1 MFNTPIL
8 LLVFNR
14 PEHTKRVLNTLRKV
28 RPMNLY
34 IAADGPRRNNQSDS
48 INCQLVKEILIKWID
63 WDCEIKTLFRDENL
77 GCGKAVSQSITWF
90 FNHVEDGIIL
100 EDDCLPDLSFFKFC
114 EGLLDKYRNV
124 PDVFLISGDN
134 FVNRSINIPW
144 DYYYSSFA
152 HIWGWATWR
161 RVWNKYDFTLSDFSE
176 EKIRIILNSKFDD
189 VEFTNIWISN
199 FRNCKTGKVDT
210 WDYQLQYLLWLADGL
225 SILPKYNLVSNIGFG
240 FDATHTKTISQWSN
254 IKTKKLIV
262 RNPPSNLSIFKEA
275 DIFTVKNVFM
285 SEKNNS
291 SLVNNKINSLIIWN
305 KSNMKLSK
313 IKNLPKRVFKK
324 IRSYFISNSSLEYL
338 KTISRYQEGLVRIK
352 NHDIKYADSASFLF
366 IYEEVFVKEIYN
378 FVSSNKTP
386 YIIDAGANI
395 GLATIYFKTLYPEA
409 EIVSFEPDPYIF
421 NILKYNLDSTGI
433 SNVTIHQKALW
444 NKAESLQFYSDGAD
458 GGRLDKILEDVKVF
472 NVEAISLR
480 NFLNREVDL
489 LKIDIEGAEL
499 IVLEDCKDLLG
510 NVARIFVEY
519 HSFTNDKQT
528 LDQILILLKGSGFRY
543 FIQQVGVDS
552 QMPFIKINESM
563 KMDNQLNI
571 FAYR

>member
-176 EKIRIILNSKFDD
+176 EKIRIILN
-189 VEFTNIWISN
+189 
-199 FRNCKTGKVDT
+199 
-210 WDYQLQYLLWLADGL
+210 
-225 SILPKYNLVSNIGFG
+225 
-240 FDATHTKTISQWSN
+240 
-254 IKTKKLIV
+254 
-262 RNPPSNLSIFKEA
+262 
-275 DIFTVKNVFM
+275 
-285 SEKNNS
+285 
-291 SLVNNKINSLIIWN
+291 
-305 KSNMKLSK
+305 
-313 IKNLPKRVFKK
+313 
-324 IRSYFISNSSLEYL
+324 
-338 KTISRYQEGLVRIK
+338 
-352 NHDIKYADSASFLF
+352 
-366 IYEEVFVKEIYN
+366 
-378 FVSSNKTP
+378 
-386 YIIDAGANI
+386 
-395 GLATIYFKTLYPEA
+395 
-409 EIVSFEPDPYIF
+409 
-421 NILKYNLDSTGI
+421 
-433 SNVTIHQKALW
+433 
-444 NKAESLQFYSDGAD
+444 
-458 GGRLDKILEDVKVF
+458 
-472 NVEAISLR
+472 
-480 NFLNREVDL
+480 
-489 LKIDIEGAEL
+489 
-499 IVLEDCKDLLG
+499 
-510 NVARIFVEY
+510 
-519 HSFTNDKQT
+519 
-528 LDQILILLKGSGFRY
+528 
-543 FIQQVGVDS
+543 
-552 QMPFIKINESM
+552 
-563 KMDNQLNI
+563 
-571 FAYR
+571 